1 VLGHNRN
8 GGRVSTRVT
17 LPTYDRSGL
26 TPGIVHIGV
35 GGFHRAHQGVFLDR
49 LAERRISSDWGV
61 VGVGLRSGKGRR
73 ELLSQDCFY
82 TVLERGPDRDEAR
95 VVGALLDYLHGPQDQ
110 AAVLAAL
117 ASPRTRIV
125 SLTVTGDGYG
135 VDRTGQLDLDD
146 PGVAHDVAQPAR
158 PTSVLGYLTEA
169 LRLRRAAGIAPFT
182 VLSCDNIPHNGATAR
197 NAVVSFA
204 GLRDQGLAG
213 WIAENVAF
221 PASVVDRITPET
233 TAEHRRLLSE
243 EFGIGDRCPVVS
255 EDYLQWVIEDEF
267 CDGRPPLEE
276 VGAQFV
282 TDAAPYEL
290 NKKRLLNGSHCAL
303 GYLGYLC
310 GYERIDEALSD
321 PSLARYAEALMD
333 EEVGPLLPRMLG
345 IDLAGYKR
353 SLLTRFANP
362 RVGDPLQRLC
372 RRGST
377 KMPAYL
383 LPSLTE
389 AIERGR
395 PHEKLTLA
403 VAAWIR
409 YLRGTDFEGNR
420 IEVEDEM
427 KATLQPLARSE
438 DVRSLLGV
446 RAVFGDLGEDERFV
460 ARLEAA
466 LHGLDRRGPAAAI
479 EACLADRFAL
489 AA

>member
-1 VLGHNRN
+1 MYRHNGN
-8 GGRVSTRVT
+8 GR
-17 LPTYDRSGL
+17 LPRQLAPLTYDRSAL

-35 GGFHRAHQGVFLDR
+35 GGFHRAHQGVFLNR
-49 LAERRISSDWGV
+49 LAERRIASDWGV
-61 VGVGLRSGKGRR
+61 VGVGLRSAKGRQ
-73 ELLSQDCFY
+73 ELLGQDCLY

-95 VVGALLDYLHGPQDQ
+95 VVGTLLDYLHGPQDRS
-110 AAVLAAL
+110 AVLTAL

-146 PGVAHDVAQPAR
+146 RGLAHDLAQPAR
-158 PTSVLGYLTEA
+158 PTSVLGYLTEG
-169 LRLRRAAGIAPFT
+169 LRLRRATGVAPFT

-197 NAVVSFA
+197 NALVSFA
-204 GLRDQGLAG
+204 ELRDQDLAG
-213 WIAENVAF
+213 WIAEHVAF

-243 EFGIGDRCPVVS
+243 EFGIGDRSPVVS

-276 VGAQFV
+276 VGARFV
-282 TDAAPYEL
+282 TDVTPYEL

-303 GYLGYLC
+303 GYLGYLY

-345 IDLAGYKR
+345 VDLAGYKR

-362 RVGDPLQRLC
+362 RVGDALQRLC

-383 LPSLTE
+383 LPSLAE
-389 AIERGR
+389 AIERGL

-420 IEVEDEM
+420 IDVEDEM
-427 KATLQPLARSE
+427 KATLQPLARSG
-438 DVRSLLGV
+438 DIRSLLRV
-446 RAVFGDLGEDERFV
+446 RSVFGALGEDEDFIED
-460 ARLEAA
+460 LETT
-466 LHGLDRRGPAAAI
+466 LRGLDRRGPAAAV

>member
-1 VLGHNRN
+1 VLENSGNARLSM
-8 GGRVSTRVT
+8 GIP
-17 LPTYDRSGL
+17 LPTYDRNSL
-26 TPGIVHIGV
+26 APGIVHIGV

-49 LAERRISSDWGV
+49 LAEQRISSDWGV
-61 VGVGLRSGKGRR
+61 VGVGLRSAKGRE
-73 ELLSQDCFY
+73 ELLSQDCLY
-82 TVLERGPDRDEAR
+82 TVLQRGPDRDEAR
-95 VVGALLDYLHGPQDQ
+95 VIGALLDYLYGPEDRG
-110 AAVLAAL
+110 AVLAAL

-146 PGVAHDVAQPAR
+146 RGVAHDLAQPTQ
-158 PTSVLGYLTEA
+158 PTSVLGYLTES
-169 LRLRRAAGIAPFT
+169 LRWRRDAGVAPFT

-204 GLRDQGLAG
+204 EHRDPGLAA

-233 TAEHRRLLSE
+233 TAEHRRLLRE
-243 EFGIGDRCPVVS
+243 EFGIRDRDPVVS
-255 EDYLQWVIEDEF
+255 EDFLQWVIEDEF
-267 CDGRPPLEE
+267 CNGRPPLEE

-282 TDAAPYEL
+282 TDVAPYEL
-290 NKKRLLNGSHCAL
+290 NKKRLLNGTHCAL

-310 GYERIDEALSD
+310 GYERIDEAVSD

-333 EEVGPLLPRMLG
+333 EEVGPLLPQMLAV
-345 IDLAGYKR
+345 DSAGYKR
-353 SLLTRFANP
+353 TLLARFANP
-362 RVGDPLQRLC
+362 RVGDRLQRLC

-383 LPSLTE
+383 LPSLAE
-389 AIERGR
+389 AIERGL

-409 YLRGTDFEGNR
+409 YLRGTDFDGNR

-427 KATLQPLARSE
+427 RATLQPLARSE
-438 DVRSLLGV
+438 DVRPLLQV
-446 RAVFGDLGEDERFV
+446 RSVFGALGEDEGFV
-460 ARLEAA
+460 ERLETT
-466 LHGLDRRGPAAAI
+466 LRGLDQRGPAAAI
-479 EACLADRFAL
+479 EACFSDRFAL